1 MPVPHDSV
9 IRWGNALGD
18 TKQALTRGLVTKAE
32 LADVENALYL
42 NFGLI
47 VREPLKISTYG

>member
-18 TKQALTRGLVTKAE
+18 TKQARGLVTKAE